1 MEKLIKLKTKQLSN
15 QNTKISYVETRISYN
30 DSDVN
35 IMKLI
40 LLSLNSVLIMTTNM
54 GMRFLARKNLLF
66 FFIWLNIILVPFN
79 IGLNLI
85 KSKLIYEI

>member
-1 MEKLIKLKTKQLSN
+1 MEKLIKLKTIVQNLTFIIQLSN
-15 QNTKISYVETRISYN
+15 QNTKISYVGTRISYN

-66 FFIWLNIILVPFN
+66 IFFM
-79 IGLNLI
+79 I
-85 KSKLIYEI
+85 KYNFSTIQYRSQSY

>member
-40 LLSLNSVLIMTTNM
+40 LLSSNSILIMTTNM
-54 GMRFLARKNLLF
+54 GMRFLAAKNLLKF
-66 FFIWLNIILVPFN
+66 F
-79 IGLNLI
+79 
-85 KSKLIYEI
+85 YD